1 MTHTRRNFLKTA
13 GAAGV
18 VALAGNVSPTA
29 AKTPDRAGKAAARSG
44 PQKLPKQMTFCTL
57 RKNGEYSLGL
67 KTSRGI
73 LDVKKAAQ
81 ALHKTVPLTID
92 EVLQGADTQGLKA
105 LLDQALANGGLKS
118 AFIEEAQ
125 AEFGPC
131 VTNPEKIMM
140 LGYNYKKHVIE
151 VKQQMPT
158 SPVLLNKYN
167 NALNCH
173 NGVIDLPEV
182 AKKFDYEVELVV
194 VMGKVARNVSEADA
208 LSYVF
213 GYCVGNDFSARDLQF
228 KTSQLMLGKT
238 SDGFGPIGPYL
249 VTADQVPDPQ
259 NLNLDCR
266 VNGEVRQSS
275 NTNDMIFSC
284 ANIIS
289 YVSQIWTLKPGDIF
303 FTGTPSGV
311 INGMPPEKQVWL
323 KAGDKIA
330 CSIEKLGELR
340 FGLANPKQAKAT

>member
-1 MTHTRRNFLKTA
+1 MNQTRRNFLKTA
-13 GAAGV
+13 GAASV
-18 VALAGNVSPTA
+18 AALAGSAGPAA
-29 AKTPDRAGKAAARSG
+29 AKTLDRTAKAGARSG
-44 PQKLPKQMTFCTL
+44 PQTLPKKMTFCTL
-57 RKNGEYSLGL
+57 RKGSEYSLGL
-67 KTSRGI
+67 KTDRGI

-81 ALHKTVPLTID
+81 ALHKNVPLTID
-92 EVLQGADTQGLKA
+92 EVLQGGDTLGLAA
-105 LLDQALANGGLKS
+105 LVEQAIASGNLKS
-118 AFIEEAQ
+118 AFIEEAK

-131 VTNPEKIMM
+131 VTNPEKIIM

-158 SPVLLNKYN
+158 SPVLFNKYN

-173 NGVIDLPEV
+173 NGTIELPEV
-182 AKKFDYEVELVV
+182 AKKFDYEVELVM

-228 KTSQLMLGKT
+228 KTTQLMLGKT

-249 VTADQVPDPQ
+249 VSADQVPDPQ

-323 KAGDKIA
+323 KAGDKVA